1 MEEIGFGPK
10 HETKL
15 YFYCH
20 LLSYLSYV
28 NEKQNT
34 EIKITPYF
42 FNDVAAVYIFDINIA
57 IPILKFALK
66 ISLLIGLNQFG
77 QFF

>member
-20 LLSYLSYV
+20 LLSYLPYV

-34 EIKITPYF
+34 EVKTTPYL
-42 FNDVAAVYIFDINIA
+42 FNDVAAYTFLTLIFLY
-57 IPILKFALK
+57 PF
-66 ISLLIGLNQFG
+66 
-77 QFF
+77 